1 MNLALLDTLGISEGL
16 LQQRGF
22 IAQQEAATLVL
33 AETGE
38 DGRQYLL
45 TPAACAAWHA
55 MKQAAAADGVALL
68 MISAFRSVERQA
80 EIIRD
85 KLGRQMPIEHILQ
98 VCAPP
103 GYSEHHTGRAIDIA
117 TPDDPD
123 LEESFELTPAFAWLN
138 EHASAFGFHLSYPR
152 GNLSGYLYEP
162 WHWCH
167 QPDTA
172 G

>member
-1 MNLALLDTLGISEGL
+1 MNSALSGLPGIPEAI

-22 IAQQEAATLVL
+22 IAQQEAVTLVL
-33 AETGE
+33 AETGT

-45 TPAACAAWHA
+45 TPAACTAWHA

-85 KLGRQMPIEHILQ
+85 KLNRQIPIEQILQ
-98 VCAPP
+98 ICAPP

-138 EHASAFGFHLSYPR
+138 AHAPAFGFQLSYPR
-152 GNLSGYLYEP
+152 GNQSGYLYEP
-162 WHWCH
+162 WHWCY
-167 QPDTA
+167 QPDKTA
-172 G
+172 